1 MARKH
6 EFSSASRLEGVSNS
20 KICVK
25 DNKKSHEHDFDLL
38 YIIHTVYIGS
48 ILTQNIKPSAVLTND
63 MLFRCYITR
72 FTVLSQLFYTWN
84 DSSKYKAH
92 WKHNTVTF
100 MHLADAFMLNI
111 TVEHLMLMLSLY
123 VYALQV

>member
-6 EFSSASRLEGVSNS
+6 ELSSASRLEGVSNS

-25 DNKKSHEHDFDLL
+25 DSKKSHEHDFDLL

-48 ILTQNIKPSAVLTND
+48 ILTQNIKPSAVSKQMTFILLTL
-63 MLFRCYITR
+63 LFWVSYSTHETNPSDTC
-72 FTVLSQLFYTWN
+72 
-84 DSSKYKAH
+84 KAL

-111 TVEHLMLMLSLY
+111 
-123 VYALQV
+123 

>member
-48 ILTQNIKPSAVLTND
+48 ILTQNIKPSAVSKQMTCYLD
-63 MLFRCYITR
+63 VILLALLFWVSYSTHE
-72 FTVLSQLFYTWN
+72 TT
-84 DSSKYKAH
+84 SSDKCK
-92 WKHNTVTF
+92 T
-100 MHLADAFMLNI
+100 LLNI
-111 TVEHLMLMLSLY
+111 
-123 VYALQV
+123 